1 FRLES
6 GQLRDGPHFTS
17 SLQRTAAA
25 CAPVAV
31 LHARVSQRVPHHAAF
46 AVAAHLQPPSPLV
59 ACLWARIARRSPSVA
74 ARDHTVHCLSS
85 SHVRCCG
92 PRRTRAHL
100 PAGARRSRPRA
111 TRRSRPRGVTPLRS
125 SATSPLPSLAPIN
138 GALGERQKVMGQ
150 EERRKP

>member
-1 FRLES
+1 MCSR
-6 GQLRDGPHFTS
+6 P
-17 SLQRTAAA
+17 
-25 CAPVAV
+25 
-31 LHARVSQRVPHHAAF
+31 
-46 AVAAHLQPPSPLV
+46 PPSPLV
-59 ACLWARIARRSPSVA
+59 ACLWARIARRSSSVA

-92 PRRTRAHL
+92 PRRTRVHS

-125 SATSPLPSLAPIN
+125 WATSPPPSLAPIN
-138 GALGERQKVMGQ
+138 GTLGERQKVMGQ